1 MVTAP
6 AHFDNVLDR
15 IRAYA
20 AAKGWT
26 PTHLAREAGLS
37 DTVTRGM
44 DREDWAPSGRSVRAF
59 EVLIPSDWAPGDA
72 VCAAQASTATASAD
86 PSAGEVAS

>member
-6 AHFDNVLDR
+6 AHFDNVLAR
-15 IRAYA
+15 IRAFA

-26 PTHLAREAGLS
+26 PTQLAREAGLS

-44 DREDWAPSGRSVRAF
+44 DREDWAPSGRSVRAL
-59 EVLIPSDWAPGDA
+59 EILIPLDWAPGDA
-72 VCAAQASTATASAD
+72 VSAAQTATSA
-86 PSAGEVAS
+86 AGVVA